1 MDLVIN
7 TYADRGI
14 MKTLRE
20 WRAESLLGVK
30 ALAKKAGVSNT
41 TIIQIERGEQVPLF
55 RTIRRISEALE
66 VDPKEIAEFAAAIQA
81 RSVVVG
87 FPAGKLIA
95 VA

>member
-1 MDLVIN
+1 
-7 TYADRGI
+7 

-66 VDPKEIAEFAAAIQA
+66 VDPKQIAEFAAAIQA
-81 RSVVVG
+81 RSVVVE

-95 VA
+95 AA

>member
-1 MDLVIN
+1 
-7 TYADRGI
+7 

-20 WRAESLLGVK
+20 WRAGRLLGVK

-66 VDPKEIAEFAAAIQA
+66 VDPQEVKEFAAAIKE
-81 RSVVVG
+81 RSVVVELPG
-87 FPAGKLIA
+87 SKLA
-95 VA
+95 A